1 MINNIIIWFLNLH
14 NITNNKNFHLL
25 GENNR
30 NIIFRLSHN
39 KNMNCKM
46 LTIILEFQFQGTT

>member
-46 LTIILEFQFQGTT
+46 LTIILEFQGTT